1 MSYPERNQLAA
12 DLCNIIAQ
20 MHKIPNTTPY
30 RFANVSGGPIH
41 DHRID
46 SGVAGPFNSEADL
59 NTALAGGSTRQSYVT
74 SQVPSAYSRT
84 HDSVFTHGNL
94 FFANV
99 LVDGGRLSGI
109 LNWDCAAFM
118 PTYWE
123 CAKVMRPTWFMPA
136 QEIYRK
142 MWGTSLRW
150 NWRQRGGFG
159 RLIPGGVKWMGMQ
172 CMGIITFD
180 RENCT
185 QEAHASIWPE
195 FSFHNIYDY
204 RCVEYHVQHHILL
217 HSSPTAFL
225 QIDTPL

>member
-59 NTALAGGSTRQSYVT
+59 NTALAGGSELQSHIM
-74 SQVPSAYSRT
+74 SEVPSAYTRT

-94 FFANV
+94 FFTNV

-109 LNWDCAAFM
+109 LDWHSSAFM

-136 QEIYRK
+136 QEIYKK
-142 MWGTSLRW
+142 MWGDQFEVELEAEGW
-150 NWRQRGGFG
+150 IWQRF
-159 RLIPGGVKWMGMQ
+159 PYW
-172 CMGIITFD
+172 
-180 RENCT
+180 
-185 QEAHASIWPE
+185 S
-195 FSFHNIYDY
+195 
-204 RCVEYHVQHHILL
+204 
-217 HSSPTAFL
+217 
-225 QIDTPL
+225 